1 MIKTLRFTLMA
12 VMLLICGAISAQ
24 EVTLDFT
31 TNDKWKLPTAATRES
46 KSFTDGTNTITLA
59 SPSKST
65 KEGYKFVSYGG
76 SNYLILGKNGATLT
90 LPKFNFA
97 VSKIVVEGNKGASAS
112 VKQNIFVGDK
122 AVSTETIG
130 AAEKADPQSDGP
142 AKTNTYEID
151 PGFQAAGNQ
160 YVLKVTSAHNT
171 QITKILVYKQ
181 EGAVKK
187 NAKLAFSE
195 EKVNHEAGT
204 PFTAPTFSKETTAAV
219 KFSSNNEKVA
229 TVNAEG
235 VIALGTEEGEAVI
248 TAESAENDVYA
259 AGKATCTIYVWHY
272 VTYKKATAIESGK
285 KYLIVAQRD
294 DKTYYA
300 MPMAETYTYGYL
312 KAQSKEGTLDE
323 LKIESSYDD
332 NFVFTTCE
340 DGYSIQDCYGRY
352 LYMDTTDPTKDY
364 NSFNLGEKA
373 VAWTVEP
380 KADGTFTIS
389 FNNGKFI
396 QFGEGTFT
404 SFGAYAKKMD
414 NTVLPMLFVM
424 GEGQTGIN
432 NIHTSTAVKNNVMY
446 NLAGQRVNKDYK
458 GLVIMNGK
466 KMMVK

>member
-24 EVTLDFT
+24 TVTLDFT
-31 TNDKWKLPTAATRES
+31 DNSKWKLPEGSANKATNSQEFSNGTYTVTLAAQTGYY
-46 KSFTDGTNTITLA
+46 FNTDGFLM
-59 SPSKST
+59 
-65 KEGYKFVSYGG
+65 
-76 SNYLILGKNGATLT
+76 LGKKGATLT
-90 LPKFNFA
+90 LPKFDFA
-97 VSKIVVEGNKGASAS
+97 VSKIEVVGHAGASAS
-112 VKQNIFVGDK
+112 VGQNIFVGDK
-122 AVSTETIG
+122 AVSTETKG
-130 AAEKADPQSDGP
+130 AAMDTGNPQKTGD
-142 AKTNTYEID
+142 AKTNAYEID
-151 PGFQAAGNQ
+151 PGYQAAGNQ
-160 YVLKVTSAHNT
+160 YILKVTTKHNT
-171 QITKILVYKQ
+171 QITKILIYKQ

-187 NAKLAFSE
+187 SAKLAFSE
-195 EKVNHEAGT
+195 EKVNHEVGT
-204 PFTAPTFSKETTAAV
+204 PFTAPKFTKETTAAV

-272 VTYKKATAIESGK
+272 VTYKKATEIESGK

-300 MPMAETYTYGYL
+300 MPQKETANYGYL
-312 KAQSKEGTLDE
+312 QTQSKEGTLDE

-332 NFVFTTCE
+332 NFVFTSFE

-352 LYMDTTDPTKDY
+352 LYMDAEHAA
-364 NSFNLGEKA
+364 FQLGKEAAAWSVEKS
-373 VAWTVEP
+373 EN
-380 KADGTFTIS
+380 GTFMLT
-389 FNNGKFI
+389 NNGKYI
-396 QFGEGTFT
+396 QFGDGTYT
-404 SFGAYAKKMD
+404 SFGAYAEKKD

-466 KMMVK
+466 KMMIK

>member
-1 MIKTLRFTLMA
+1 MA
-12 VMLLICGAISAQ
+12 VMLLVCGAISAQ
-24 EVTLDFT
+24 TVTLDFT
-31 TNDKWKLPTAATRES
+31 DNSKWKLPEGSANKATKSQEFSNGTYTVTLAAQTGYY
-46 KSFTDGTNTITLA
+46 FNTDG
-59 SPSKST
+59 
-65 KEGYKFVSYGG
+65 
-76 SNYLILGKNGATLT
+76 YLMLGKQGSTLT
-90 LPKFNFA
+90 LPKFDFA
-97 VSKIVVEGNKGASAS
+97 VSKIEVVGHAGASAS
-112 VKQNIFVGDK
+112 VGQNIFVGDK
-122 AVSTETIG
+122 AVSTETKG
-130 AAEKADPQSDGP
+130 AAIDTGDKNKTGD
-142 AKTNTYEID
+142 AKTNAYEID
-151 PGFQAAGNQ
+151 PGYQAAGNQ
-160 YVLKVTSAHNT
+160 YILKVTTKQNT
-171 QITKILVYKQ
+171 QITKILIYKQ

-272 VTYKKATAIESGK
+272 VTYKKATEIESGK
-285 KYLIVAQRD
+285 KYLIVALRD

-300 MPMAETYTYGYL
+300 MPQKETANYGYL
-312 KAQSKEGTLDE
+312 QTQSKEGTLDE

-332 NFVFTTCE
+332 NFVFTSFE

-352 LYMDTTDPTKDY
+352 LYMDAEHAA
-364 NSFNLGEKA
+364 FQLGKEAAAWSVEKS
-373 VAWTVEP
+373 EN
-380 KADGTFTIS
+380 GTFMLT
-389 FNNGKFI
+389 NNGKYI
-396 QFGEGTFT
+396 QFGDGTYT
-404 SFGAYAKKMD
+404 SFGAYAEKKD

-466 KMMVK
+466 KMMIK